1 MEQQIPMALQVA
13 LYAASVA
20 IIVLTTI
27 LIVVLLQIR
36 KQVERVVRTV
46 EDLKSELDP
55 LVLETR
61 AVMEK
66 LRDLSERVHE
76 RWMEVE
82 RAMESARTWSH
93 RVNRLV
99 EGIGSMVLPS
109 VLVASLN
116 IQLLRKGLGAFVR
129 ALFTPK
135 QQHQQKVRAS

>member
-13 LYAASVA
+13 LYAGSIA

-36 KQVERVVRTV
+36 QQVERVVRTV
-46 EDLKSELDP
+46 EELKSELGP
-55 LVLETR
+55 LVQETR
-61 AVMEK
+61 VVMER
-66 LRDLSERVHE
+66 LRDLSGRVQDQ
-76 RWMEVE
+76 WMEVE
-82 RAMESARTWSH
+82 RVMESARTWSH
-93 RVNRLV
+93 RVNRLM
-99 EGIGSMVLPS
+99 EGIGFLVLPA

-116 IQLLRKGLGAFVR
+116 VQLLRKGLGTFVR

>member
-13 LYAASVA
+13 LYAGSIA

-55 LVLETR
+55 LVQETR
-61 AVMEK
+61 AVMER
-66 LRDLSERVHE
+66 LRDLSGRVQE
-76 RWMEVE
+76 QWMEVE
-82 RAMESARTWSH
+82 RVMESARAWSH
-93 RVNRLV
+93 RVNRLL
-99 EGIGSMVLPS
+99 EGIGFLVLPT

-116 IQLLRKGLGAFVR
+116 VQLLRKGLGTFVR

>member
-13 LYAASVA
+13 LYTASIA
-20 IIVLTTI
+20 IVVLTTF

-36 KQVERVVRTV
+36 QQVERVVRTV
-46 EDLKSELDP
+46 EELKSELDP
-55 LVLETR
+55 LVQETR
-61 AVMEK
+61 VVMEG
-66 LRDLSERVHE
+66 LRNLSGRVQE
-76 RWMEVE
+76 QWMEVE
-82 RAMESARTWSH
+82 HVMESARTWSH

-99 EGIGSMVLPS
+99 EGISFLVLPA

-116 IQLLRKGLGAFVR
+116 VQLLRKGLGTFVR